1 MSDAPVQAAAAGKPD
16 AAATPDRT
24 LRARQWLVVV
34 LSFALGTVITAVC
47 QIVLL
52 RVGLDVT
59 FPVSSWEV
67 PLIIA
72 ATIPMG
78 FLLMIWLDYFMG
90 TKILP
95 D

>member
-1 MSDAPVQAAAAGKPD
+1 MSDVQPAAPTSPDVSGGKQ
-16 AAATPDRT
+16 TDRT

-34 LSFALGTVITAVC
+34 LSFVIGAAITAVC
-47 QIVLL
+47 MIALL
-52 RVGLDVT
+52 KVDLTVT
-59 FPVSSWEV
+59 FPMSSWEI
-67 PLIIA
+67 PLIVA

-78 FLLMIWLDYFMG
+78 FLVMIWLDYFMG

>member
-1 MSDAPVQAAAAGKPD
+1 MSDVQPAASSSPD
-16 AAATPDRT
+16 ASAGTQNDRT

-34 LSFALGTVITAVC
+34 LSFVLGTAITALC
-47 QIVLL
+47 MILLL
-52 RVGLDVT
+52 RVDLSVT
-59 FPVSSWEV
+59 FLMAAWEV

-78 FLLMIWLDYFMG
+78 FLIMIWLDYFMG

>member
-1 MSDAPVQAAAAGKPD
+1 MSNAPVQPAGSSAPD
-16 AAATPDRT
+16 AASAADRT
-24 LRARQWLVVV
+24 LRARQLLVVV
-34 LSFALGTVITAVC
+34 LSFAIGGAITAIA
-47 QIVLL
+47 QITLL
-52 RVGLDVT
+52 RVDLSVT

-78 FLLMIWLDYFMG
+78 FFVMIWLDYFMG